1 MIFVRE
7 HLSSIIRG
15 SAIPLSEIVLPIE
28 QEEVTVI
35 QKQQRVRINEQI
47 RVPEVRLIGPEG
59 EQIGVMATKEAL
71 AQAAEVHLDLVEVAP
86 QASPPVCRI
95 MDYGK
100 FKYQQSKKQQ
110 EARRRQTII
119 QVKEIKVRP
128 KIEEHDMGFKLKN
141 TRRFLSEGDKVK
153 ISVIFRG
160 REIAHTDRGFRILTQ
175 MAEAL
180 ADVGTVEQSP
190 KLEGRNMSMIVTP
203 K

>member
-1 MIFVRE
+1 M
-7 HLSSIIRG
+7 
-15 SAIPLSEIVLPIE
+15 
-28 QEEVTVI
+28 
-35 QKQQRVRINEQI
+35 RINEQI

-59 EQIGVMATKEAL
+59 EQIGVMLTREAL
-71 AQAAEVHLDLVEVAP
+71 AQAAEAHLDLVEVAP
-86 QASPPVCRI
+86 QAIPPVCRI

-110 EARRRQTII
+110 EARRRQTTI

-128 KIEEHDMGFKLKN
+128 KIEEHDMDFKLKN
-141 TRRFLSEGDKVK
+141 SRRFLSEGDKVK

-160 REIAHTDRGFRILTQ
+160 REIAHTDRGIRILAQ

-180 ADVGTVEQSP
+180 GDVGTVEQAP
-190 KLEGRNMSMIVTP
+190 KLEGRNMFMLITP

>member
-1 MIFVRE
+1 VK
-7 HLSSIIRG
+7 
-15 SAIPLSEIVLPIE
+15 A
-28 QEEVTVI
+28 I
-35 QKQQRVRINEQI
+35 QKRVRINEQI
-47 RVPEVRLIGPEG
+47 RVPEVRLIGPDG
-59 EQIGVMATKEAL
+59 QQVGVMPIKEAL
-71 AQAAEVHLDLVEVAP
+71 AQAAEAHLDLVEVAP
-86 QASPPVCRI
+86 QAAPPVCRI

-141 TRRFLSEGDKVK
+141 TRRFLAEGDKVK

-160 REIAHTDRGFRILTQ
+160 REIAHTDRGYRILAQ

-180 ADVGTVEQSP
+180 ADVGGIEQDP
-190 KLEGRNMSMIVTP
+190 KLEGRNLSMIVAP
-203 K
+203 KVGGATIK

>member
-1 MIFVRE
+1 
-7 HLSSIIRG
+7 
-15 SAIPLSEIVLPIE
+15 
-28 QEEVTVI
+28 VTAI

-47 RVPEVRLIGPEG
+47 KVPEVRLIGPDG
-59 EQIGVMATKEAL
+59 QQIGVMPTREAL
-71 AQAAEVHLDLVEVAP
+71 AFAVEAHLDLVEVAP
-86 QASPPVCRI
+86 QAAPPVCRV

-110 EARRRQTII
+110 EARRRQTTI

-128 KIEEHDMGFKLKN
+128 KIEEHDMGFKLRN
-141 TRRFLSEGDKVK
+141 AQRFLGEGDKVK

-160 REIAHTDRGFRILTQ
+160 REIAHTDRGYKLLAQ

-180 ADVGTVEQSP
+180 TEVGTVEQDP
-190 KLEGRNMSMIVTP
+190 RLEGRNLSMIVTP

>member
-1 MIFVRE
+1 
-7 HLSSIIRG
+7 
-15 SAIPLSEIVLPIE
+15 
-28 QEEVTVI
+28 VTAI

-47 RVPEVRLIGPEG
+47 RVPEVRLIGADG
-59 EQIGVMATKEAL
+59 QQVGVMPTKEAL
-71 AQAAEVHLDLVEVAP
+71 AHAAEAHLDLVEVAP

-110 EARRRQTII
+110 EARRRATMI

-128 KIEEHDMGFKLKN
+128 KIEEHDMGFKLRN
-141 TRRFLSEGDKVK
+141 TRRFLEEGDKVK

-160 REIAHTDRGFRILTQ
+160 REIAHTDRGFRLLAQ

-180 ADVGTVEQSP
+180 ADVGNVEQTP
-190 KLEGRNMSMIVTP
+190 KLEGRNLSMIVSP